1 MSYFGTLKYWWIIL
15 SQSSCIWWNYRF
27 LFSLFDLSRCCFID
41 HSMGVFCLSWLPP
54 SLIKFFCGAFGFPFF
69 PPLFPPSVLPD
80 FPVALGIIYPRLFGA
95 ETAPSSRKV
104 LPWFSS
110 GLNGISLTALYFHS
124 LIWFASLWL
133 RENFL
138 SVFCGCFLRFKCSE
152 GAPWKCWFGLQQQ
165 NGKLRNLAS
174 LWEWEGAALPSPG
187 CDSPWE
193 YPGKQ
198 MREVGLVFIILILP
212 SRLLR
217 ASLEFGTHAGSSR
230 QRGCSEPGAQEHTWI
245 HVPFCPWKYK

>member
-1 MSYFGTLKYWWIIL
+1 MLL
-15 SQSSCIWWNYRF
+15 YRSFHGSF
-27 LFSLFDLSRCCFID
+27 LFVLIASITDKILLQCFW
-41 HSMGVFCLSWLPP
+41 V
-54 SLIKFFCGAFGFPFF
+54 PFF

-165 NGKLRNLAS
+165 KFSITLGMGGCCSPLPWVWFS
-174 LWEWEGAALPSPG
+174 LGVSRKTNEGGGFSLYNFNFALQAAQSFLGIWHPCRIQQAEGLLWARSSGTHLNSCSFLPLEVQINKSPG
-187 CDSPWE
+187 S
-193 YPGKQ
+193 
-198 MREVGLVFIILILP
+198 
-212 SRLLR
+212 
-217 ASLEFGTHAGSSR
+217 AAG
-230 QRGCSEPGAQEHTWI
+230 PNI
-245 HVPFCPWKYK
+245 